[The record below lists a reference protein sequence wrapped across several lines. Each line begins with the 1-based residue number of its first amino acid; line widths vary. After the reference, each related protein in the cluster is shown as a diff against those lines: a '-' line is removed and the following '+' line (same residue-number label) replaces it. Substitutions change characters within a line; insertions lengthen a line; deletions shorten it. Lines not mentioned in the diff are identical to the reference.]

1 MSRGL
6 TGRDKGCPESWKGV
20 QRVEWGACGTVQY
33 ECPMGWKSVQKER
46 GMLRGEEVCLQGVRD
61 ELSIG

>member
-1 MSRGL
+1 MSKGL
-6 TGRDKGCPESWKGV
+6 NGV
-20 QRVEWGACGTVQY
+20 PVALY

-46 GMLRGEEVCLQGVRD
+46 GMLRGEAVCLQGVRD

>member
-1 MSRGL
+1 MN
-6 TGRDKGCPESWKGV
+6 GV
-20 QRVEWGACGTVQY
+20 PVALY